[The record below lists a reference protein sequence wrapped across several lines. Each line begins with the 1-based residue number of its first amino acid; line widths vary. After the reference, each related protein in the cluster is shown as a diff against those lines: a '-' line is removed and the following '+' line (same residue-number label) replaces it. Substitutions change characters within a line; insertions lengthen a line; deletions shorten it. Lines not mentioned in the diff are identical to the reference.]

1 MYAPCGY
8 LRRMEY
14 RISMDAAGSI
24 VIPAAVRRE
33 LALSAGSELAV
44 EVRDGVIHLR
54 PITSARL
61 ERRAGRL
68 VIASPLA
75 GPAPDHR
82 DLREERLARL
92 GPKE

>member
-1 MYAPCGY
+1 MADT
-8 LRRMEY
+8 
-14 RISMDAAGSI
+14 IAMDSAGRI

-33 LALSAGSELAV
+33 LALAAGSELAL
-44 EVRDGVIHLR
+44 EVQGGMIHLR

-68 VIASPLA
+68 VVASPLS